1 MSAVNSLL
9 AGSPEEHPDNARYFT
24 KILGATP
31 PYWFGYTFTPA
42 VGLADG
48 ILEGARGFDS
58 TLTADSHRQ
67 EIILSVMV
75 ATDVHTERLSDRVL
89 LRLQQRCKYMR
100 IAIDDESHVVRLTGR
115 IPCVDGSRLPATV
128 RSLFNDA
135 THLLQ
140 DDRFLAAVDSAK

>member
-9 AGSPEEHPDNARYFT
+9 AEFPEERPENSRYFT
-24 KILGATP
+24 RIIAATP
-31 PYWFGYTFTPA
+31 PHWFGYVINPGA
-42 VGLADG
+42 GLADG

-67 EIILSVMV
+67 EIMLSILV